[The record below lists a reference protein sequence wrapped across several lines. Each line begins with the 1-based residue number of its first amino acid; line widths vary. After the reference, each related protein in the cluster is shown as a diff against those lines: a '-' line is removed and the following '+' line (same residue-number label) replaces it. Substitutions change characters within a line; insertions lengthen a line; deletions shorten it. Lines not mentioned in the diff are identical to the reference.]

1 MTRVL
6 YALIA
11 AGLLLIVAGSI
22 AYGQTRDDIDTRFRT
37 GMTAVGQAMKLPEG
51 EARTARLGM
60 AVAAFHGI
68 LVERP
73 DLVRV
78 RLELARTFF
87 LMGEDSLA
95 RTHFETVL
103 AGKPPEAVAANVQRF
118 LQIIRA
124 RRRWQARFGMAVA
137 PDSNLNTASGARTVV
152 IDTGI
157 AGIGPNR
164 DGVVPLKLDDPA
176 TEESGLGFSI
186 WGGGEYQH
194 PLGPRLRLRAGSDAS
209 LREYKGGA
217 FDSHT
222 GSGYLGPR
230 WLIDART
237 EASLLA
243 TVQRQWSAG
252 RPQMDQFGLRL
263 EAEHRLTPR
272 VGLYGRLGARRR
284 NYRAGGWFDGPVG
297 EAALGAGWVALPT
310 LRLNAEAGHEWVRPN
325 AVSYRNAGPE
335 ARLNASLALPL
346 GFTLGA
352 GASWK
357 KIDYRGHAN
366 SVPALDG
373 RDRRDR
379 LRTLSVSV
387 HNRAVTVFGFSPRLS
402 FINETRET
410 NAQTLGYERNRGE
423 LSFVRLF

>member
-1 MTRVL
+1 MKTFLICVIVL
-6 YALIA
+6 
-11 AGLLLIVAGSI
+11 GLLTLLLASVAWG
-22 AYGQTRDDIDTRFRT
+22 AEPD
-37 GMTAVGQAMKLPEG
+37 
-51 EARTARLGM
+51 RTARRFDTGLAAITAAM
-60 AVAAFHGI
+60 NEQDAKAREAHLDRAIAAFHSI
-68 LVERP
+68 LVNRP
-73 DLVRV
+73 ELVRV
-78 RLELARTFF
+78 RLELARAFF
-87 LMGEDSLA
+87 LKGEHVLA
-95 RTHFETVL
+95 RRHFEQVL
-103 AGKPPEAVAANVQRF
+103 AGKPPEAVAANIQRF
-118 LQIIRA
+118 LRIIRA
-124 RRRWQARFGMAVA
+124 QRRWKARFGMAVA
-137 PDSNLNTASGARTVV
+137 PDSNLNAASGNRTVWL
-152 IDTGI
+152 
-157 AGIGPNR
+157 NL
-164 DGVVPLKLDDPA
+164 PLFDRPVEFTLQGDRSRQ
-176 TEESGLGFSI
+176 SGLGLSV

-263 EAEHRLTPR
+263 EAEHKLMPR

-284 NYRAGGWFDGPVG
+284 NYRAGGRFDGPVG
-297 EAALGAGWVALPT
+297 EAALGAGWAALPT

-373 RDRRDR
+373 RPRRDR
-379 LRTLSVSV
+379 LRTLSLSV

-410 NAQTLGYERNRGE
+410 NAQTLDYERNRGE
-423 LSFVRLF
+423 LSFVRQF

>member
-22 AYGQTRDDIDTRFRT
+22 AYGQTRDDIDNRFRT
-37 GMTAVGQAMKLPEG
+37 GMTAIGQAMRLPEG

-87 LMGEDSLA
+87 LLGEDSLA

-118 LQIIRA
+118 LQVIRA

-137 PDSNLNTASGARTVV
+137 PDSNLNAASGARTVRV
-152 IDTGI
+152 EHPVF
-157 AGIGPNR
+157 GP
-164 DGVVPLKLDDPA
+164 LDFILQGDRSRQ
-176 TEESGLGFSI
+176 SGLGLSI

-263 EAEHRLTPR
+263 EAEHTLTPR

-284 NYRAGGWFDGPVG
+284 NYRAGGWQDGPVG
-297 EAALGAGWVALPT
+297 EAALGAGWAALPT

-366 SVPALDG
+366 SGVPALDG
-373 RDRRDR
+373 RPRRDR